1 MKTGDIRKLL
11 IDYYGGK
18 EERIV
23 VVLEETD
30 TKYKLYSIDGIEF
43 ELRKSMILSENLVR
57 NIPTETRSLLKDYA
71 KLHQKL
77 KLEEE
82 KYEKAIRPLEDA
94 MKKINTKTLRKS
106 RGLLTMEEFINTF
119 INFPPDYLQREME
132 NSKYVCM
139 QKTVWKLNIQST
151 LKNIFVK
158 VVLCMRNT
166 MAPFI
171 CVVAQRMI
179 QTTRSI

>member
-82 KYEKAIRPLEDA
+82 KYEKA
-94 MKKINTKTLRKS
+94 N
-106 RGLLTMEEFINTF
+106 
-119 INFPPDYLQREME
+119 
-132 NSKYVCM
+132 
-139 QKTVWKLNIQST
+139 KTVGR
-151 LKNIFVK
+151 
-158 VVLCMRNT
+158 CHEENT
-166 MAPFI
+166 IPKHFENPEGY
-171 CVVAQRMI
+171 
-179 QTTRSI
+179 